1 MPITQLFINSIIS
14 PKKIAAFRLLPIG
27 KVMVY
32 VFIFIAI
39 FTTISFMNF
48 ISDFESEQ
56 STMSGLLEYVD
67 DMKWILLPLAF
78 IIQFIVSTLMVF
90 THISLMALVGMGLI
104 KILNRRGEYRHIW
117 RSTTFAYTLPT
128 LITLILL
135 AMSVSDLIV
144 ILFINLLSLIY
155 LIMSIRY
162 YPKIK

>member
-27 KVMVY
+27 KVMIY

-39 FTTISFMNF
+39 FTFISFMNF
-48 ISDFESEQ
+48 ISDFEIEQ

-78 IIQFIVSTLMVF
+78 IIQFVMSTLMVF
-90 THISLMALVGMGLI
+90 THISLMALVGMGLV
-104 KILNRRGEYRHIW
+104 KGLKRRGEYRHVW

-128 LITLILL
+128 LVMFLLL
-135 AMSVSDLIV
+135 AMLVPELIA
-144 ILFINLLSLIY
+144 ILLINFLSLIY
-155 LIMSIRY
+155 LILSIRY

>member
-56 STMSGLLEYVD
+56 STMSGLLEYVN

-104 KILNRRGEYRHIW
+104 KVLNRRGEYRHIW